1 NAKFVGAV
9 VLMMLDPAVRCI
21 RPRSPRG
28 HVLIKQNRTSSGVD
42 IAAAR
47 NLRRLQMMMPERAV
61 GDFLELLALQKF
73 DAANAGRR
81 PQMIHDRVGLIESF
95 RRNDVLVGNAFVF
108 VSGRRAVAMEPDVML
123 PRHLA

>member
-47 NLRRLQMMMPERAV
+47 DLRRLQMMMPERAV
-61 GDFLELLALQKF
+61 GDFLELLAFQKF

-81 PQMIHDRVGLIESF
+81 PQMIHDRVGLVETF
-95 RRNDVLVGNAFVF
+95 CGDDVFVSDALVL
-108 VSGRRAVAMEPDVML
+108 VSGRRAVAMEPDMMF
-123 PRHLA
+123 P